1 MKLSVGEKVVEAKVQ
16 ETKKA
21 QQTYDDNIAKGNMAV
36 ILKKSKNSE
45 NLLEIDI
52 GGLLP
57 GKTAKVEIVIIQVLE
72 V

>member
-1 MKLSVGEKVVEAKVQ
+1 
-16 ETKKA
+16 
-21 QQTYDDNIAKGNMAV
+21 MAV

-57 GKTAKVEIVIIQVLE
+57 GKTAKVEIVII
-72 V
+72 